1 MPLFTRWA
9 IHKLQVYCDMETEGG
24 GWTVFQRRQDGSVN
38 FFRRFNDYI
47 AGFGDR
53 NGEFWLGLEAIH
65 RLAPTQL
72 DRSVTTLRVDLRN
85 SQGNPGNATFETFGL
100 LNSDNQYELVIARY
114 SGGNAGDSLT
124 QHTGSPFYTF
134 DMDVGHPGYGADCAN
149 QAKGAWWFRN
159 TETEANLCIRFSS
172 HLNGLYSPNGNQRSG
187 IQWTSFT
194 GGFEA
199 LSFSEMK
206 LRRRTQQ

>member
-1 MPLFTRWA
+1 MPL
-9 IHKLQVYCDMETEGG
+9 INGLDVHKLQVYCDMETDGG
-24 GWTVFQRRQDGSVN
+24 GWTVFQRRQDGSED
-38 FFRRFNDYI
+38 FFRFFNEYV
-47 AGFGDR
+47 AGFGDL

-72 DRSVTTLRVDLRN
+72 DRSVTTLQVTLQD

-100 LNSDNQYELVIARY
+100 LNSDNRYELTVARY

-124 QHTGSPFYTF
+124 QHSGSQFFTT
-134 DMDVGHPGYGADCAN
+134 DMDVGHPAYGADCARQN
-149 QAKGAWWFRN
+149 RGAWWFLT
-159 TETEANLCIRFSS
+159 TETHEACTQFSS
-172 HLNGLYSPNGNQRSG
+172 HLNGLYTPVSGNQRSG
-187 IQWTSFT
+187 IQWRSFT

-206 LRRRTQQ
+206 LRRRI